1 MFHLNLQNSRMN
13 NETSTFTQDA
23 SQAERLDLFLVKNLP
38 GFSRSRLQALIK
50 GGNVLVDGQVVSK
63 MSTPVTT
70 GQQVE
75 ITLPPPEPSEL
86 VPEKIPLDIIYED
99 EHLLI
104 VNKPAGMVVH
114 PAAGHSTGTLVHAVL
129 AHAPGLR
136 GVGGVQR
143 PGVVHRLDKD
153 TSGLILLAKDD
164 ETHRWLQ
171 AQFKQRE
178 VHKTYITLV
187 DGAPPTISGRIEA
200 PIGRDP
206 SKRKQMAVVPDTRG
220 RSAVSEYH
228 VIRQYESH
236 SLVEVHPLTGRT
248 HQIRVHMAFIGC
260 PVVGD
265 KVYGHK
271 KPSLPI
277 KRHFLHARDLEVCF
291 PGEDNPRTF
300 SAPLPHE
307 LEAVLVNL
315 GKNQA

>member
-1 MFHLNLQNSRMN
+1 MNS
-13 NETSTFTQDA
+13 ELKTF
-23 SQAERLDLFLVKNLP
+23 SQLEARSERLDLFLVRNLP

-50 GGNVLVDGQVVSK
+50 DGQVLIDGLVVSK
-63 MSTPVTT
+63 MSTPVTQ
-70 GQQVE
+70 GQQVD

-86 VPEKIPLDIIYED
+86 VPEHIPLDIVYED

-171 AQFKQRE
+171 NQFKQRE
-178 VHKTYITLV
+178 VNKTYITLV
-187 DGAPPTISGRIEA
+187 DGEPPTLTGRIEA

-206 SKRKQMAVVPDTRG
+206 SKRKQMAVVPDTKG
-220 RSAVSEYH
+220 RSAVSEYR
-228 VIRQYESH
+228 VLRQYGSH

-260 PVVGD
+260 PVAGD

-271 KPSLPI
+271 KPSLPL

-291 PGEDNPRTF
+291 PGEDQPRTF
-300 SAPLPHE
+300 SVPLPPE
-307 LEAVLVNL
+307 LDAVLKAL
-315 GKNQA
+315 EKSLA

>member
-1 MFHLNLQNSRMN
+1 MNS
-13 NETSTFTQDA
+13 ELKTF
-23 SQAERLDLFLVKNLP
+23 SQLEARAERLDIFLVRNLP

-50 GGNVLVDGQVVSK
+50 DGQVLIDGLVVSK
-63 MSTPVTT
+63 MSTPVTQ
-70 GQQVE
+70 GQQVD

-86 VPEKIPLDIIYED
+86 VPEHIPLDIVYED

-114 PAAGHSTGTLVHAVL
+114 PAAGHSTGSLVHAVL

-171 AQFKQRE
+171 NQFKQRE
-178 VHKTYITLV
+178 VNKTYITLV
-187 DGAPPTISGRIEA
+187 DGEPPTLTGRIEA

-206 SKRKQMAVVPDTRG
+206 SKRKQMAVVPDTKG
-220 RSAVSEYH
+220 RSAVSEYR
-228 VIRQYESH
+228 VLRQYGSH

-248 HQIRVHMAFIGC
+248 HQIRVQLAGIGH
-260 PVVGD
+260 PIVGD
-265 KVYGHK
+265 PKYGQGQ
-271 KPSLPI
+271 SLM
-277 KRHFLHARDLEVCF
+277 LHATCLDW
-291 PGEDNPRTF
+291 PGHHYFRPPTWPAPWAVEGETRNRIEHLLTTAPRKEG
-300 SAPLPHE
+300 AI
-307 LEAVLVNL
+307 
-315 GKNQA
+315 